1 MVTRASRLA
10 GTLPVV
16 VSGGCFQ
23 NALLAESVQVEIN
36 ARITDYDV
44 LLVLG
49 SLVAQITMLDAAEQT
64 ATDAD
69 EREALRQG
77 AKVTG
82 ALIERVS
89 ASILASATETMPSEL
104 ISVGTIH

>member
-1 MVTRASRLA
+1 MTPEMLHDTITVTLDKR
-10 GTLPVV
+10 
-16 VSGGCFQ
+16 
-23 NALLAESVQVEIN
+23 
-36 ARITDYDV
+36 DV
-44 LLVLG
+44 LLVLE